1 LHEIGKTEQT
11 GDFDVGRERGEVSIC
26 PLYLPGRLRAGSIA
40 SGLLVVAITKTAF
53 LSLPSADGK
62 G

>member
-1 LHEIGKTEQT
+1 LCEIAKTKQT
-11 GDFDVGRERGEVSIC
+11 GDFDVGRGEGEVSIC

-53 LSLPSADGK
+53 LSLLSVDGK